1 MGVSKQES
9 IVRTG
14 QRRGDAVL
22 KLVLSPCGPPGGPAV
37 RLVEVGLKP
46 ELMEE
51 ELRRLDA
58 VLKNVLRPCGPPG
71 GPAARLVEAGLKPE
85 LMEGELRGG
94 NAIQTSVK
102 VEVRI
107 YFSV

>member
-1 MGVSKQES
+1 MAVSKQES

-14 QRRGDAVL
+14 EKRGGAVL
-22 KLVLSPCGPPGGPAV
+22 KLVLSPCGLPGRPAV
-37 RLVEVGLKP
+37 
-46 ELMEE
+46 
-51 ELRRLDA
+51 
-58 VLKNVLRPCGPPG
+58 
-71 GPAARLVEAGLKPE
+71 RLVEAGLKPE

>member
-1 MGVSKQES
+1 MVESKQEL

-14 QRRGDAVL
+14 ERRGDAVP
-22 KLVLSPCGPPGGPAV
+22 KHVLSPF
-37 RLVEVGLKP
+37 
-46 ELMEE
+46 
-51 ELRRLDA
+51 
-58 VLKNVLRPCGPPG
+58 GPPG

-102 VEVRI
+102 VEEFI
-107 YFSV
+107 FLIC